1 LEEFKHYDLFINLRE
16 LEEYNVAET
25 ISKILDKN
33 ENHSFFT
40 LEKVNLMLDTIKKY
54 SYNELSDRLEL

>member
-33 ENHSFFT
+33 RNHSFST
-40 LEKVNLMLDTIKKY
+40 LEKVNLMLDAIKKY